1 MSVRET
7 MDARDLPRGFNA
19 FGGFLI
25 FGAVM
30 AGFAGTTLL
39 WPGTALDR
47 LWTLNALAHEQL
59 APLGWK
65 IGIPFLFLAVDLA
78 VTSWGWFFRRRW
90 GWALSVGVIGIQ
102 VLGDLVNAVRGDILK
117 GALGVLIAGAL
128 LFYLFCPS
136 VKRVFAKP

>member
-1 MSVRET
+1 
-7 MDARDLPRGFNA
+7 MDARDLPRGFSA

-30 AGFAGTTLL
+30 AGFAGMTLL

-47 LWTLNALAHEQL
+47 LWTLNASAHEQL

-65 IGIPFLFLAVDLA
+65 IGIPFLLLAVDLA
-78 VTSWGWFFRRRW
+78 VTSWGWFLRRRW

-102 VLGDLVNAVRGDILK
+102 VLADLLNAVRGDILK

-128 LFYLFCPS
+128 LFYLFRPG
-136 VKRVFAKP
+136 VTRVFVS